1 MNTPTPASRPR
12 PRFRRLNIHRI
23 DLGGLST
30 RLSASSKLHTD
41 FQFLDLLNPAGQ
53 RAARRFLD
61 EHFNAIGVRS
71 SIDVAAE
78 SGVEWA

>member
-1 MNTPTPASRPR
+1 M
-12 PRFRRLNIHRI
+12 
-23 DLGGLST
+23 ST
-30 RLSASSKLHTD
+30 RLSASSKLNTD
-41 FQFLDLLNPAGQ
+41 FQFFDLLRRAGQ

-61 EHFNAIGVRS
+61 QHFDAIGVRS